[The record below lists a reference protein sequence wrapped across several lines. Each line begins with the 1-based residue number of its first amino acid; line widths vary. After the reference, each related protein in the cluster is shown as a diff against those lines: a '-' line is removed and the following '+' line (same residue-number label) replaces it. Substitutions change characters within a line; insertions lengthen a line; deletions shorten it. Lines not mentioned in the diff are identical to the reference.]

1 MDELEK
7 IYQDFIQKRIT
18 TIRPDYSVSIMSGGV
33 SPGIEPISLDFSSL
47 YTGIQKRYYKL
58 KVMIRKKKIQR
69 MFQNPS

>member
-18 TIRPDYSVSIMSGGV
+18 SIRPDYSASIMSGGV
-33 SPGIEPISLDFSSL
+33 SPGIEPISFDFSSL
-47 YTGIQKRYYKL
+47 YPGVQKRYYKL

>member
-47 YTGIQKRYYKL
+47 YPERYYKL